1 MYVHLQ
7 TRSCSACDSPR
18 SVEVFPIIVDISV
31 DEISLDWKA
40 VACPCGYFSQVRHYA
55 VSFNKWHS
63 EKWSIEFDL
72 KWAMTEAE
80 KAKVEAR
87 LVKLGVVPIP
97 DHLYVG

>member
-7 TRSCSACDSPR
+7 TRSCSACDSPKVVDV
-18 SVEVFPIIVDISV
+18 SSDIVDISV

-55 VSFNKWHS
+55 VSFNKWRS
-63 EKWSIEFDL
+63 EQYSIEFDQ
-72 KWAMTEAE
+72 KWAMN
-80 KAKVEAR
+80 VEERVEIESR
-87 LVKLGVVPIP
+87 LLKLGSVPIP